1 MVVMGQ
7 IPDRLLGFDAAG
19 IIRRIGS
26 DVSKLKVGDSVA
38 MCSHGSHRTI
48 HRSKA
53 DYCAPIPDDLSYEQ
67 AATIPVVHGTAWY
80 GLVQLARVGKGQSI
94 LIHAAAGGVGQSAIQ
109 IAQHY
114 EMNIIATVGSEPKR
128 KLLRDTYGLSDD
140 QILSSRDLS
149 FVKGVKRLTGGRG
162 VDVILNSLSGEF
174 LRQTWHCIAPFGTFI
189 EIGIKDILDNTEL
202 DMRPFLQSASYTF
215 FNLNHI
221 ERERPDV
228 MAKIIAGTF
237 DFQRRKI
244 TRPITPV
251 KTYPIS
257 EVENAFRLMQA
268 GKHLGKIVL
277 RFDESSSIPVIRRG
291 AEPLRLDPGAAYLI
305 VGGFGGL
312 GRSISKLLVDQ
323 GARKICFL
331 SRSGGSS
338 LDARK
343 LIQELRDRK
352 VEVESYACDITDPV
366 ATSQSIVKCLLEL
379 GPVRGVIQCAMVLRD
394 VLFTNM
400 SYAEWTE
407 AAKPK
412 VQGTWNI
419 HQNLKDLDFFV
430 CLSSFAATFGNRGQ
444 SNYAAGGAY
453 QDAIAYH
460 RRSLG
465 LRAVTLDVGIM
476 RDVGVLAEKGMTDS
490 LRDWEKPYGILESE
504 LHALLIR
511 VIAGDMKGNMA
522 PQVLTG
528 FGTGGSALAAG
539 IPMPF
544 YLQDDP
550 RFSIMARTGVRAQ
563 QKAGTNASQH
573 ASMSTQALLSSAG
586 SFQEATQVVTDAL
599 VRRVAKMLQTPESE
613 IDTGRF
619 LHAYGVD
626 SLTAIEIVNW
636 VLRELKAT
644 MSVIDIM
651 ASVPMTT
658 TARKIASSSAL
669 YQGPSNT

>member
-7 IPDRLLGFDAAG
+7 IPDKLLGFDAAG
-19 IIRRIGS
+19 IVRRVGS
-26 DVSKLKVGDSVA
+26 EVSRFKVGDGVA
-38 MCSHGSHRTI
+38 MCGHGSHRNI

-53 DYCAPIPDDLSYEQ
+53 DFCALIPDGLSFEQ

-80 GLVQLARVGKGQSI
+80 GLVRLARIERRQSI
-94 LIHAAAGGVGQSAIQ
+94 LIHAAAGGVGQAAIQ
-109 IAQHY
+109 IAQY
-114 EMNIIATVGSEPKR
+114 YQMNIIATVGSEAKR

-140 QILSSRDLS
+140 RILSSRDLS
-149 FVKGVKRLTGGRG
+149 FVKGVKRLTSGRG
-162 VDVILNSLSGEF
+162 VDVVLNSLSGEF

-215 FNLNHI
+215 FNLNQL
-221 ERERPDV
+221 ERDRPDI
-228 MAKIIAGTF
+228 MGKIIAETF
-237 DFQRRKI
+237 EFQRRKI

-251 KTYPIS
+251 NVYPIS
-257 EVENAFRLMQA
+257 DVENAFRLMQA
-268 GKHLGKIVL
+268 GKHLGKVVL
-277 RFDESSSIPVIRRG
+277 SFTDTGSIPVIRRG
-291 AEPLRLDPGAAYLI
+291 AESFQLDSNAAYLI

-312 GRSISKLLVDQ
+312 GRSISSLLVDQ
-323 GARKICFL
+323 GARKLCFL

-338 LDARK
+338 AEAQK
-343 LIQELRDRK
+343 LIQDLRGRR
-352 VEVESYACDITDPV
+352 VQVQAYACDVADPV
-366 ATSQSIVKCLLEL
+366 ATSQSISNCLMEL
-379 GPVRGVIQCAMVLRD
+379 GPIRGVLQCAMVLRD
-394 VLFTNM
+394 VLFMNM
-400 SYAEWTE
+400 SYAEWVQ
-407 AAKPK
+407 ASKPK

-465 LRAVTLDVGIM
+465 LHAVTLDVGLM

-490 LRDWEKPYGILESE
+490 LREWEKPYGVLESE
-504 LHALLIR
+504 LHALLKR
-511 VIAGDMKGNMA
+511 VIVGDIKGDMA

-528 FGTGGSALAAG
+528 FATGGSALAAG
-539 IPMPF
+539 ISTPF
-544 YLQDDP
+544 YLQDDA

-563 QKAGTNASQH
+563 QSGGGHASQN
-573 ASMSTQALLSSAG
+573 AAMSTQALLSKAG
-586 SFQEATQVVTDAL
+586 SMQEAAQVVTDAL

-636 VLRELKAT
+636 ALRELKAT
-644 MSVIDIM
+644 VSVIDVM
-651 ASVPMTT
+651 ASVPIMT
-658 TARKIASSSAL
+658 TARKIVSSSAL
-669 YQGPSNT
+669 YQGPSA